1 MKKIIYSIG
10 FIITSIILYLKNISL
25 KIFNIE
31 LFYYTSFFAIF
42 FLTIAIITK
51 KNKNEKDVF
60 EEKEKKKKFNLKK
73 ILILLLIFIVAL
85 YYFDNTLFLK
95 LINSNYLTS
104 STYNFINE
112 NIINQTYIGAFIS
125 FAIGQIFFIYVPL
138 ELTFMFFL
146 ENLEPLILIII
157 TTIASYIGFS
167 INYFL
172 GKLLRKKIS
181 NNEKYNKFSSFI
193 NKFGGPLLFV
203 AIFTPLPSQLLTFIC
218 GGTGYSYKK
227 MIIYTTIATIIKFI
241 LLYLYG
247 YTIINYLSNIIASFS
262 F

>member
-10 FIITSIILYLKNISL
+10 FIIISILTYLKNISL

-42 FLTIAIITK
+42 FLTISIITK

-60 EEKEKKKKFNLKK
+60 EDKEKKKKFNLNK
-73 ILILLLIFIVAL
+73 ILLLILIFIIAI
-85 YYFDNTLFLK
+85 YYFDNSLFFK
-95 LINSNYLTS
+95 LINSNQLTLT
-104 STYNFINE
+104 TYNFINQ

-125 FAIGQIFFIYVPL
+125 FGIGQIFFIYIPL
-138 ELTFMFFL
+138 EITFMFFL
-146 ENLEPLILIII
+146 ENLEPLLLIII

-167 INYFL
+167 INYCL

-181 NNEKYNKFSSFI
+181 NNEKYKKFSLFI
-193 NKFGGPLLFV
+193 NKFGGPLLFI
-203 AIFTPLPSQLLTFIC
+203 AMFTPLPSQLLTFIC

-227 MIIYTTIATIIKFI
+227 MIIYTTIATIIKFS
-241 LLYLYG
+241 LLYFYG
-247 YTIINYLSNIIASFS
+247 YLIINYLENIMSSF
-262 F
+262 